1 MLLQHV
7 AAADYSLCT
16 GQETSCS
23 NTCRRQITPCA
34 QVRRQVA
41 ATRCGD
47 RLLHV
52 YRSGDQ
58 FPQHVSAID
67 YSLCTGQETSC
78 SNTCRRQI
86 TPCVQVRR
94 LGTVHFLRGRGGGGL
109 GEFFK
114 SLLQIIM
121 ALHSVLIFSHPP
133 PHRRSFFGGE
143 PPPPFKRDII
153 KIKPD
158 MHIFCSVQY
167 MYFLFNLKLLTTH
180 STDVAATSVN
190 SKKKIMSIC

>member
-58 FPQHVSAID
+58 LQQHVSAID
-67 YSLCTGQETSC
+67 YSLCTGQEISC
-78 SNTCRRQI
+78 RNTCRRQI

-94 LGTVHFLRGRGGGGL
+94 L
-109 GEFFK
+109 
-114 SLLQIIM
+114 
-121 ALHSVLIFSHPP
+121 
-133 PHRRSFFGGE
+133 
-143 PPPPFKRDII
+143 
-153 KIKPD
+153 
-158 MHIFCSVQY
+158 
-167 MYFLFNLKLLTTH
+167 
-180 STDVAATSVN
+180 VAATRVSDRLLPVYRSGDKLQQYVSATRRLMGGGRKKNTDGSQFEFKRMPGQPGEN
-190 SKKKIMSIC
+190 SP